1 LREAGIIINNLVV
14 LPSLSDTS
22 LANNGA
28 HVSLGSRILTEARRS
43 RSGEFGAA
51 EEKSIGDLTIK
62 IVEHFL
68 PLFVGTYSAAPYRFD
83 FAEFHPER
91 VLGFLP
97 HELDYT
103 HLRMIWRQWRKKA
116 DLNVLGYPMTPFGP
130 QWIDRAL
137 SQLFRL
143 GGDGVTDSR
152 LIDYPVVLMST
163 PRSPALDGT
172 PGNVERLKRD
182 LADLGVFDM
191 KMSLYLLYRLREFDV
206 MGFTGFEGRH
216 YSLFESL
223 TEDLSQAVDLQT
235 LLTALA
241 LKYQVEGRIT
251 HRQIPDS
258 PLIESERRQSF
269 FVSAI
274 GIPTFFVRGDTSN
287 QFLQAILKRTTRTR
301 PSHRYP
307 GFLRVC
313 TDDYRQAL
321 WQTVVEDGADLIEMF
336 GLQETIADLRAR
348 LDDPEGCSAAGKL
361 IRGILSGVN
370 RRSPMQ
376 IRAEDFNRLA
386 EDHYR
391 NRLRHRHLTEAFGLL
406 IEDLRALEL
415 IEANFDE
422 ELKEALRHVL
432 RGRSAAEFTEEIQ
445 SEILT
450 ERAAETEIQ
459 MLINLTLLSIRHE
472 MRVSERILNG
482 PDHTTSRPAA
492 APVC

>member
-1 LREAGIIINNLVV
+1 MYANRHLGLQENGQRALVYFAPHPPVRQKQLNNSISDAYYRELFMSPCLSGWDDGQAKHAYMSLCHQVLSRSQLNAVSKLREAGIIINNLVV
-14 LPSLSDTS
+14 LPNLSDTS

-28 HVSLGSRILTEARRS
+28 HVSLGSRMLTEARRS

-103 HLRMIWRQWRKKA
+103 HLRMIWRQWRKKD

-137 SQLFRL
+137 SRLFRL

-172 PGNVERLKRD
+172 MGNVERLKRD

-191 KMSLYLLYRLREFDV
+191 KMSLYLLYRLREFAV

-223 TEDLSQAVDLQT
+223 TEDLARAVDLQT

-241 LKYQVEGRIT
+241 LKYQVEGKIT
-251 HRQIPDS
+251 HREIPDS
-258 PLIESERRQSF
+258 PFIESERRQSF
-269 FVSAI
+269 FVA
-274 GIPTFFVRGDTSN
+274 
-287 QFLQAILKRTTRTR
+287 
-301 PSHRYP
+301 
-307 GFLRVC
+307 
-313 TDDYRQAL
+313 
-321 WQTVVEDGADLIEMF
+321 
-336 GLQETIADLRAR
+336 
-348 LDDPEGCSAAGKL
+348 
-361 IRGILSGVN
+361 
-370 RRSPMQ
+370 
-376 IRAEDFNRLA
+376 
-386 EDHYR
+386 
-391 NRLRHRHLTEAFGLL
+391 
-406 IEDLRALEL
+406 
-415 IEANFDE
+415 
-422 ELKEALRHVL
+422 
-432 RGRSAAEFTEEIQ
+432 
-445 SEILT
+445 
-450 ERAAETEIQ
+450 
-459 MLINLTLLSIRHE
+459 
-472 MRVSERILNG
+472 
-482 PDHTTSRPAA
+482 
-492 APVC
+492 